1 MPLPS
6 DPSPFLTVFPVKM
19 QETGGTDKIIF
30 PVPFRRVFL
39 PPCEVGG
46 SLMKLQTSATLLITC
61 QNICYVLT
69 FKVGYFKRRRLAGH
83 ALKHN
88 LAQFIEHIIERPA
101 E

>member
-1 MPLPS
+1 
-6 DPSPFLTVFPVKM
+6 
-19 QETGGTDKIIF
+19 
-30 PVPFRRVFL
+30 
-39 PPCEVGG
+39 
-46 SLMKLQTSATLLITC
+46 MKLQTSATLLITC